1 MKLEYLYTDLGNT
14 DLYQA
19 TVPGFPE
26 NVAYK
31 VSTLRIGI
39 NCSFEPSAAPAHAPI
54 ISKGRPLK

>member
-1 MKLEYLYTDLGNT
+1 LNILYTDLGNN

-39 NCSFEPSAAPAHAPI
+39 NYSFAPYVAAAPAPMI
-54 ISKGRPLK
+54 TKGPPLK